1 MRQAEV
7 DVDAKRPPKRRLR
20 GIDRRNRIVGA
31 ALDTFARHGFDATSM
46 VAVADASGVSRPV
59 LYDHFRSK
67 RELFL
72 EVLERE
78 RGDLIE
84 AVSAA
89 SVGQGSAEARIRTLI
104 DAFFLYV
111 QTHPATWRTLFQDV
125 LGDREAL
132 AAQRRVQSE
141 ANQLMALRLL
151 ADGGPLAGIEAGGSA
166 RLDLLAELWGSG
178 LNGLARWW
186 YEHPEVA
193 RADLVDTAMDG
204 LWRGLRDLIPA
215 ARSAPW
221 RRARSKV

>member
-1 MRQAEV
+1 MPKAED
-7 DVDAKRPPKRRLR
+7 DVGTKGPTKRRLR
-20 GIDRRNRIVGA
+20 GADRRNRIVGA
-31 ALDTFARHGFDATSM
+31 ALDTFARLGFDATSM
-46 VAVADASGVSRPV
+46 GTVADASGVSRPV

-89 SVGQGSAEARIRTLI
+89 SVGQGSAEARTRTLI

-111 QTHPATWRTLFQDV
+111 ETHPATWRMLFQDV

-141 ANQLMALRLL
+141 ANQLMAMRLL
-151 ADGGPLAGIEAGGSA
+151 ADGGPLAGIEVGASA

-186 YEHPEVA
+186 YEHPDVA

-215 ARSAPW
+215 ARSG
-221 RRARSKV
+221 